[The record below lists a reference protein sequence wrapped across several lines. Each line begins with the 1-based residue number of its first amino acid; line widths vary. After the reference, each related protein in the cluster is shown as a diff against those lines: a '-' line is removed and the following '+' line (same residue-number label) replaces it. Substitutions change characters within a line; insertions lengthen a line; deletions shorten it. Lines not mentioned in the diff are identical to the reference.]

1 MEPERRAGY
10 STPMRLGTVLPQ
22 GKPYDVVGFGLNA
35 VDHLCRVAR
44 FPEIASKIQ
53 LDEYACR
60 PGGQIATAMVALRRW
75 GHSAAYLG
83 AFGTDEFGD
92 IARNALLAEGVAIE
106 GCITRPGA
114 RNQLAVIIID
124 AVSGER
130 TVLWHRDAA
139 LAVRPDELAR
149 DRVCAGR
156 VLHLDGFDCDA
167 AVEAAGWAAAEGIP
181 TVLDMDRPQAGVEAL
196 LARIDIAIVSQD
208 FAREFTGRRDPTAT
222 LVELA
227 RLGCELIV
235 VTRGSEGAVA
245 RYHGRTLRIPAFPV
259 ECIDTTGA
267 GDVFHAAAI
276 HGLLAGWEVEPMLH
290 FASAAAA
297 LQCTRVG
304 AQAGI
309 PSLDDIVT
317 LAATR
322 D

>member
-1 MEPERRAGY
+1 
-10 STPMRLGTVLPQ
+10 MRLGIALPH
-22 GKPYDVVGFGLNA
+22 GKRYDVVGFGLNA
-35 VDHLCRVAR
+35 VDHLCRGPR
-44 FPEIASKIQ
+44 FPELASKMQ

-75 GHSAAYLG
+75 GRRAAYLG
-83 AFGTDEFGD
+83 AFGTDAFGD

-139 LAVRPDELAR
+139 LAVRPDELVR
-149 DRVCAGR
+149 DRICAGR

-167 AVEAAGWAAAEGIP
+167 AVEAAGWATAEGIP
-181 TVLDMDRPQAGVEAL
+181 TVLDMDRPRAGVETL
-196 LARIDIAIVSQD
+196 LARINIAIVSQD
-208 FAREFTGRRDPTAT
+208 FALEFSGRRADPTAA
-222 LVELA
+222 LADLA
-227 RLGCELIV
+227 RFGCELIV
-235 VTRGSEGAVA
+235 VTRGCEGAVA
-245 RYHGRTLRIPAFPV
+245 RCQGRTLRIPAFPV
-259 ECIDTTGA
+259 DCVDTTGA

-276 HGLLAGWEVEPMLH
+276 HGLLEGLEVEPMLR

-297 LQCTRVG
+297 LQCTRLG
-304 AQAGI
+304 AQSGI
-309 PSLDDIVT
+309 PALDDIVT